1 MVAELCFW
9 VYCSSLLCPFTH
21 PAMGNVAGAGA
32 GVTGWFEPC
41 ARQTCSGCTKRNLP
55 AVVVAWDPG
64 AANAP
69 VRAGFSAVLLQ
80 GGGGGGEGVAI
91 VLVLVCSC
99 QTSSHYSCLELSQ
112 AWRQSATEGSVGL
125 PLRDVWSLESSCSR
139 EALQWAELRLFQAA
153 QLWANLPEAETLL
166 TNQECVCI
174 FPNENKTFYPCSLAA
189 S

>member
-80 GGGGGGEGVAI
+80 GGGGGGGGCCHCAGSGLLLSNLFSLFLPWAVSGLKAKCYRRLCRLALETCGPWRVA
-91 VLVLVCSC
+91 VQGKHCSGLNWGC
-99 QTSSHYSCLELSQ
+99 FRLHSSELISQRQRHYSPI
-112 AWRQSATEGSVGL
+112 RNVSVFFL
-125 PLRDVWSLESSCSR
+125 MRTKHFIPVH
-139 EALQWAELRLFQAA
+139 
-153 QLWANLPEAETLL
+153 
-166 TNQECVCI
+166 
-174 FPNENKTFYPCSLAA
+174 
-189 S
+189 